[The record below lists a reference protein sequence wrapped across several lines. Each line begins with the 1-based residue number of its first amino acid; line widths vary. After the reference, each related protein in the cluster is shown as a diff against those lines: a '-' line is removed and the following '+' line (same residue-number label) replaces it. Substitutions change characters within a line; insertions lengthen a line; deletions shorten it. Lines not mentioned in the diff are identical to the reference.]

1 MSRVAKAPI
10 IVPGNVQVVV
20 AGQAVTVK
28 GPNGELSISI
38 NSLVTPA
45 FEGNVL
51 SVRPVGDSTESMAQ
65 AGTARALLNNMVKG
79 VSVGFERKLQLVGV
93 GYKAQLQGDAVNL
106 SLGFSHPVLHKLP
119 AGVKAEVPSPTEIF
133 IKGACKQAVGQT
145 AAEIRAYRPPEP
157 YKGKGVRYSD
167 ERVVIKETKKK

>member
-51 SVRPVGDSTESMAQ
+51 SVRD
-65 AGTARALLNNMVKG
+65 RK
-79 VSVGFERKLQLVGV
+79 SVV
-93 GYKAQLQGDAVNL
+93 
-106 SLGFSHPVLHKLP
+106 
-119 AGVKAEVPSPTEIF
+119 
-133 IKGACKQAVGQT
+133 
-145 AAEIRAYRPPEP
+145 
-157 YKGKGVRYSD
+157 
-167 ERVVIKETKKK
+167 